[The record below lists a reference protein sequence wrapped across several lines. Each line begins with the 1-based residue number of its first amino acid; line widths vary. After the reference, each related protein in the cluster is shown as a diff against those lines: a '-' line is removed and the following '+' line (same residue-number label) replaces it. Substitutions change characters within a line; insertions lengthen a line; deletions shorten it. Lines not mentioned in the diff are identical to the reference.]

1 MPPNADQK
9 TEKPTQR
16 KRRRAREQGTV
27 AQSAEVNNALVLL
40 AGVGAFVL
48 FGGYAFPH
56 LTGYMAGKLGNL
68 GAVTVT
74 QDGVLNIFS
83 ETVGV
88 LIKVV
93 LPLMILVGCVGLLC
107 SVMQTGIMVVPKR
120 IVPNLEL
127 LDPIRGLKNLFSL
140 SAVMRFLVAIIKLTV
155 IVLIGYFLVRSRLSW
170 IAALV
175 GKSAWGI
182 LDVSRRLCLS
192 LMVQVS
198 IAMMAVAVLD
208 YAYQRWQHEKK
219 LMMTKQEVRDERK
232 RDEGDPHIRSRQA
245 QMRRAIAQSRMMQAV
260 PEASVIVSNP
270 TQIAVALKWDENDM
284 SAPTVVAK
292 GRDYLAERIRKIGRE
307 NGVPLIER
315 KELARILY
323 ETVEVGAE
331 IPANLY
337 YAVAEILAFVLRKRK
352 PRRLVT

>member
-1 MPPNADQK
+1 MPPNAQQK

-16 KRRRAREQGTV
+16 RRRRAREQGTV

-40 AGVGAFVL
+40 AGVGALVL
-48 FGGYAFPH
+48 FGGYTFPH
-56 LTGYMAGKLGNL
+56 LTGYMAGRLGNL
-68 GAVTVT
+68 GALTVT
-74 QDGVLNIFS
+74 QEGVLNAVS

-120 IVPNLEL
+120 ILPNLSL
-127 LDPIRGLKNLFSL
+127 IDPIRGVKNLFSL
-140 SAVMRFLVAIIKLTV
+140 SAVMRFLVAVVKLTV
-155 IVLIGYFLVRSRLSW
+155 IVLIAYFLVRSRLSW
-170 IAALV
+170 IVALV

-182 LDVSRRLCLS
+182 LDASRRLCLS
-192 LMVQVS
+192 LMLQVS
-198 IAMMAVAVLD
+198 VAMMAVAVLD
-208 YAYQRWQHEKK
+208 YAYQRWQHEKQ

-232 RDEGDPHIRSRQA
+232 RDEGDPQIRTRQA
-245 QMRRAIAQSRMMQAV
+245 QRRRAVAQSRMMQAV
-260 PEASVIVSNP
+260 PEATVVVSNP
-270 TQIAVALKWDENDM
+270 TQIAVALKWDEDAM

-292 GRDYLAERIRKIGRE
+292 GRNYLAERIRKIARE
-307 NGVPLIER
+307 HDVPLIER
-315 KELARILY
+315 KELARTLY

-331 IPANLY
+331 IPANLF

-352 PRRLVT
+352 PRRPVT